1 MKSSLN
7 SKTQS
12 AGTNVRAGATGTR
25 KNWKSLVWK
34 QRWLLLMALPG
45 FLIVLVFN
53 YFPMYGV
60 LIAFEDYSVKK
71 GVLGS
76 EWVGLKNFMDFFS
89 NPMATR
95 TIKNTVTLGVYNLLW
110 SFPIPIVLAL
120 LFNELRGRRFKKT
133 VQTIS
138 YFPYFL
144 STMIVAGMLMQFCS
158 REGLFN
164 QILSF
169 FEKKPILFLQKPKWF
184 RTIFIGS
191 GIWTG
196 AGYGTILYLAAIS
209 NIDPNLYDVA
219 SIDGASRF
227 QKIRHITMPA
237 LTPTITIM
245 LIMSIGGIM
254 GSDFQKVIL
263 LQTPQTYSISD
274 VIGSYTY
281 REGILG
287 ARFEYT
293 TAIGLFQSL
302 VGFVLIV
309 AANKVSQKVSDN
321 SLW

>member
-12 AGTNVRAGATGTR
+12 AGTNVRAGATRTG
-25 KNWKSLVWK
+25 KDWKSLIWK

-76 EWVGLKNFMDFFS
+76 EWVGLKNFMDFFH

-95 TIKNTVTLGVYNLLW
+95 TIKNTVILGVYNLLW

-120 LFNELRGRRFKKT
+120 LFNELKGRRFKKT

-164 QILSF
+164 QILGF
-169 FEKKPILFLQKPKWF
+169 LGKKPILFLQEPKWF

-191 GIWTG
+191 GVWTG

-245 LIMSIGGIM
+245 LIMAIGGIM

-302 VGFVLIV
+302 VGFILIV

>member
-7 SKTQS
+7 FKTQS
-12 AGTNVRAGATGTR
+12 AGTNVRAGATRTG
-25 KNWKSLVWK
+25 KDWKSLIWK

-76 EWVGLKNFMDFFS
+76 EWVGLKNFMDFFQ

-95 TIKNTVTLGVYNLLW
+95 TIKNTVILGVYNLLW

-120 LFNELRGRRFKKT
+120 LFNELKGRRFKKT

-164 QILSF
+164 QILGF
-169 FEKKPILFLQKPKWF
+169 LGKKPILFLQEPKWF

-191 GIWTG
+191 GVWTG

-302 VGFVLIV
+302 VGFILIV